1 MTSIAQIIAA
11 VIDLTEH
18 SRVDLVILESKDEL
32 GDDSKDVVIA
42 QSHDKY
48 LY

>member
-18 SRVDLVILESKDEL
+18 SRVDLVILESNCDRAE
-32 GDDSKDVVIA
+32 S
-42 QSHDKY
+42 
-48 LY
+48 